1 MSTWQSAVKPVK
13 KHSPSAHKRGL
24 ELLWAQHGLHKRSHF
39 LELKFPKWPSLN
51 KDRCSPDV
59 SWTFEHRSCSPCPQL
74 PQLTWLGEA
83 CSSLPS
89 LSQQW
94 LWLPPGTAPTGVHQ
108 TLTQLWPT
116 RGSPVPAPPPPNR
129 HPGFPGSSSVLPLS
143 QRPVPLHSLAP
154 TPCAG
159 EWILLE
165 IHSVIIT
172 TVFLCKIVVSKLSAC
187 DFCSSL
193 CAHFLLHFQ
202 VVNPAES
209 QAHLWDLLI

>member
-1 MSTWQSAVKPVK
+1 MSTWQSAVKPIK

-94 LWLPPGTAPTGVHQ
+94 LWLPQGLLQPGCIRPWPSCGPPEGALSQHHHHLTGIQGSLVAPV
-108 TLTQLWPT
+108 
-116 RGSPVPAPPPPNR
+116 SCS
-129 HPGFPGSSSVLPLS
+129 FPRDLSLFTVLLPL
-143 QRPVPLHSLAP
+143 PVLVSEFSLKY
-154 TPCAG
+154 
-159 EWILLE
+159 
-165 IHSVIIT
+165 
-172 TVFLCKIVVSKLSAC
+172 TV
-187 DFCSSL
+187 
-193 CAHFLLHFQ
+193 
-202 VVNPAES
+202 
-209 QAHLWDLLI
+209 